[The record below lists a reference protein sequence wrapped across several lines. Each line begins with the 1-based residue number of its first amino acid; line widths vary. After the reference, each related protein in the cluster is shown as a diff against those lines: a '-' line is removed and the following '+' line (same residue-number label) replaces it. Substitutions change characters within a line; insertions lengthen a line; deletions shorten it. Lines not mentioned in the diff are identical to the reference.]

1 MSSSHP
7 NCLPARVRPTTHHPP
22 PTTQGG
28 VLPWTVD
35 CGLWTVRAEGSNVAE
50 LFANFWFQLGLKLL
64 IAAGIIPVVG
74 MLIGFAEMKLSAKMQ
89 RRMGPYFAGG
99 RWGWAQLIADGV
111 KFFQKEDLI
120 PADADRPVFK
130 FAPVL
135 VLVST
140 VAILVPIPLGPDL
153 VGRHLDLGI
162 FYALAVS
169 SISTIGVLMA
179 GWSSANKYS
188 LIGGLRA
195 AGQLIAYELPLVLAV
210 VGVVMLA
217 GTMSLNGIVEAQAS
231 WFSENGWTLGL
242 PFVLV
247 QFVGFGVFMIAALAE
262 LSRTPFDMPFAESEL
277 VFGYVT
283 EYSGFRFLFFFLAE
297 FANMFSLAA
306 IAATLFL
313 GGYWLPGVPASLLNL
328 LGPVVL
334 FAKIGVLVFAMIWFR
349 WTFPRFR
356 EDQLQGLAWKWLIP
370 ISLVNILATA
380 ALKVVA

>member
-1 MSSSHP
+1 VTSF
-7 NCLPARVRPTTHHPP
+7 
-22 PTTQGG
+22 
-28 VLPWTVD
+28 
-35 CGLWTVRAEGSNVAE
+35 
-50 LFANFWFQLGLKLL
+50 FANFWTQLGIKLL
-64 IAAGIIPVVG
+64 VAAGIIPVVG
-74 MLIGFAEMKLSAKMQ
+74 MIIGFAEMKLSAKMQ

-120 PADADRPVFK
+120 PAEADRPVFK
-130 FAPVL
+130 WAPVL

-153 VGRHLDLGI
+153 VARNLDLGV

-231 WFSENGWTLGL
+231 WFGERGWKFGL
-242 PFVLV
+242 PFIVV
-247 QFVGFGVFMIAALAE
+247 QAVGFVVFIIATLAE

-297 FANMFSLAA
+297 FANMFSLSA

-313 GGYWLPGVPASLLNL
+313 GGYWIPGVPESLLNL
-328 LGPVVL
+328 IGPLVL
-334 FAKIGVLVFAMIWFR
+334 FAKVGILVFAMIWFR

-356 EDQLQGLAWKWLIP
+356 EDQLQSLAWRWLIP
-370 ISLVNILATA
+370 LSLVNILATG
-380 ALKVVA
+380 LVKVVA